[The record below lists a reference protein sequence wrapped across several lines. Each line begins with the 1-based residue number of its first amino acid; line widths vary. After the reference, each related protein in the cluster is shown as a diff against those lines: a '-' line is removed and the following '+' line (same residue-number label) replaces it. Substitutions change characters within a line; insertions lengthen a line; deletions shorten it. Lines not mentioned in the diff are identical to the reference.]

1 MGRARVLRD
10 LGHPEVIE
18 LKEQLIGQLRGRCEN
33 MKKAKSYLSPGLFIL
48 VILLVWEVGARIY
61 NKSFV
66 LPSPTDIALK
76 LWELKSVLFLVHLP
90 ATLLIMVIGLLISIV
105 VGIGLAVWMYMS
117 KSAEKTF
124 YPIIIASQ
132 TIPTIAL
139 APIFV
144 VWFGY
149 SIWSKVIVTFL
160 ITFFPLTVSTFDGL
174 RSSNKDLKELLLTMG
189 ASKKDIFLKL
199 DVPSA
204 LPSIF
209 SGLKVAVTVSVI
221 GAAIGE
227 WLGAQ
232 AGLGYFSRRMMTQF
246 DGAAV
251 FAPIVL
257 LSVVGIVLFLLV
269 IWLEKICLKW
279 RK

>member
-1 MGRARVLRD
+1 
-10 LGHPEVIE
+10 
-18 LKEQLIGQLRGRCEN
+18 
-33 MKKAKSYLSPGLFIL
+33 
-48 VILLVWEVGARIY
+48 
-61 NKSFV
+61 
-66 LPSPTDIALK
+66 
-76 LWELKSVLFLVHLP
+76 
-90 ATLLIMVIGLLISIV
+90 MVIGLLISIV

>member
-1 MGRARVLRD
+1 
-10 LGHPEVIE
+10 
-18 LKEQLIGQLRGRCEN
+18 
-33 MKKAKSYLSPGLFIL
+33 MKSLTSYLSSSILVFVMLIVWEMGARAYDKDFIL
-48 VILLVWEVGARIY
+48 
-61 NKSFV
+61 
-66 LPSPTDIALK
+66 PTPTDIVLK
-76 LWELKSVLFLVHLP
+76 LWELKSVLLLEHLP
-90 ATLLIMVIGLLISIV
+90 ATLLIMLIGLVASIIIGIS
-105 VGIGLAVWMYMS
+105 LAVWMNMS
-117 KSAEKTF
+117 KIAKKTF
-124 YPIIIASQ
+124 YPLIIASQ

-149 SIWSKVIVTFL
+149 SIWSKVAVTFL
-160 ITFFPLTVSTFDGL
+160 ITFFPITVSTFDGL

-189 ASKKDIFLKL
+189 ASKKDVFFKL

-204 LPSIF
+204 LPSFF
-209 SGLKVAVTVSVI
+209 SGLKVAVTLSVI

-257 LSVVGIVLFLLV
+257 LSIVGILLFLLV
-269 IWLEKICLKW
+269 GWFEKICLRW

>member
-1 MGRARVLRD
+1 
-10 LGHPEVIE
+10 
-18 LKEQLIGQLRGRCEN
+18 
-33 MKKAKSYLSPGLFIL
+33 MKRISTYLSSGVF
-48 VILLVWEVGARIY
+48 LLLLLIIWEIGARIY

-66 LPSPTDIALK
+66 LPSPTDIAVK
-76 LWELKSVLFLVHLP
+76 LWELKEILLFVHLP
-90 ATLLIMVIGLLISIV
+90 ATLLIIAIGLLASIII
-105 VGIGLAVWMYMS
+105 GIGLAVWMYMS
-117 KSAEKTF
+117 KVAERTF

-132 TIPTIAL
+132 AIPTIAL
-139 APIFV
+139 GPIFV

-149 SIWSKVIVTFL
+149 SIWSKVLVTFL

-174 RSSNKDLKELLLTMG
+174 KSTNKDLKELMLTMG
-189 ASKKDIFLKL
+189 ASKKDIFFKL

-204 LPSIF
+204 FPSIF

-251 FAPIVL
+251 FAPIVIL
-257 LSVVGIVLFLLV
+257 AAVGILLFLLV
-269 IWLEKICLKW
+269 IGIEKICLKW
-279 RK
+279 RKQ

>member
-1 MGRARVLRD
+1 
-10 LGHPEVIE
+10 
-18 LKEQLIGQLRGRCEN
+18 
-33 MKKAKSYLSPGLFIL
+33 
-48 VILLVWEVGARIY
+48 
-61 NKSFV
+61 
-66 LPSPTDIALK
+66 
-76 LWELKSVLFLVHLP
+76 
-90 ATLLIMVIGLLISIV
+90 
-105 VGIGLAVWMYMS
+105 
-117 KSAEKTF
+117 
-124 YPIIIASQ
+124 
-132 TIPTIAL
+132 
-139 APIFV
+139 
-144 VWFGY
+144 
-149 SIWSKVIVTFL
+149 
-160 ITFFPLTVSTFDGL
+160 
-174 RSSNKDLKELLLTMG
+174 MG